1 MTSYLMKTNTNI
13 LAFPLGIPFALQFLQ
28 KEINKVSAQRMVIA
42 LDGHSSSG
50 KSTAAKQLAAILGYL
65 FVDSGAMYRA
75 VTLHL
80 LENSIPIENEEMVL
94 ASLED
99 VNISFKRSEDGM
111 RTLLNERDVESEIRT
126 MVVSEHV
133 SPVAAISGVRS
144 FLVREQR
151 AMAGQQG
158 IVMDGRDIGTVVF
171 PNADVKI
178 FITASIAVR
187 TERRYQEL
195 KNKGLSIDKAEV
207 QRNLEERDHIDST
220 RADSPLRQAE
230 DAILL
235 DTSNLDPAQQL
246 QKSLEI
252 IIKASQ

>member
-1 MTSYLMKTNTNI
+1 MKTNTNT

-28 KEINKVSAQRMVIA
+28 EEINKVSAQRLVIA
-42 LDGHSSSG
+42 IDGHSSSG
-50 KSTAAKQLAAILGYL
+50 KSTTAKQLANLLGYI

-80 LENSIPIENEEMVL
+80 IENKIPIDNEELVL
-94 ASLED
+94 ACLED
-99 VNISFKRSEDGM
+99 VNISFERVQSGM
-111 RTLLNERDVESEIRT
+111 RTILNGRNVESDIRT
-126 MVVSEHV
+126 MLISENV

-171 PNADVKI
+171 PTAEVKI

-195 KNKGLSIDKAEV
+195 KKRGTIIDKSEV
-207 QRNLEERDHIDST
+207 KRNLEERDRIDST
-220 RADSPLRQAE
+220 RADSPLKQAD
-230 DAILL
+230 DAVLL
-235 DTSNLDPAQQL
+235 DTSTLDPAQQL

-252 IIKASQ
+252 IIKAVH